1 MPKALVIIDMQ
12 KNFIREIG
20 AEGIVPAVAAKIRQR
35 AEEGY
40 EIILTLD
47 KSGGALDEEV
57 ASGCGGAKI
66 FKKHSYG
73 CEELVSYLKES
84 APDAV
89 EFVGVCTDI
98 CVITNVLATITVLPF
113 VEIAVDGGCCAA
125 ENSVG
130 HNCALKVM
138 KACNV
143 EVL

>member
-1 MPKALVIIDMQ
+1 M
-12 KNFIREIG
+12 
-20 AEGIVPAVAAKIRQR
+20 PAVAAKIRQR

-47 KSGGALDEEV
+47 KSGGGLDEKI

-73 CEELVSYLKES
+73 CEKLIAYLRERK
-84 APDAV
+84 PDKV

-113 VEIAVDGGCCAA
+113 AEIAVDGGCCAA